1 MSFANHHGSPW
12 LILKDLYVS
21 LFLRFVS
28 NGSINN
34 IKRFKYYIQI
44 CFLLQNVKD
53 FFFLWPNQSLWG
65 INGCLLTRKIVFI
78 ETFCW
83 VSCIQSINI
92 CVQWILIWKRERKR
106 IIRLCMVK
114 DGSAYFASRF
124 VLPLMWFGD
133 WIGGLEDG
141 GAEKEEGGRGWSQ
154 SSFFIFSFFKYININ
169 ERLRSKI
176 K

>member
-1 MSFANHHGSPW
+1 MTW
-12 LILKDLYVS
+12 QLLIGWRKTLV
-21 LFLRFVS
+21 LRHALTE
-28 NGSINN
+28 
-34 IKRFKYYIQI
+34 R
-44 CFLLQNVKD
+44 LL
-53 FFFLWPNQSLWG
+53 FFFPPAQPIFVG
-65 INGCLLTRKIVFI
+65 INSCLLTRKIVFI

-83 VSCIQSINI
+83 VSCTQSINI
-92 CVQWILIWKRERKR
+92 CVQWI
-106 IIRLCMVK
+106 VK
-114 DGSAYFASRF
+114 DGSTYFASRF